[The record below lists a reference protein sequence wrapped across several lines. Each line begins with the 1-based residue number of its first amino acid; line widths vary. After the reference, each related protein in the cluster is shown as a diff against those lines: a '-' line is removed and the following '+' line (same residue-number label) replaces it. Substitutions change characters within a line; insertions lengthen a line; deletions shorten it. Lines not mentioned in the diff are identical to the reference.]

1 MRRLTFLA
9 AGALLFG
16 ALPARAQRPFRFDDL
31 QKLERLTSYSVS
43 PDGRSIAYAVTTSR
57 PEENRSLSAIWLQPA
72 AGGAPR
78 RLTAGDFKDT
88 DPAFSPDGRTLA
100 FLSNRG
106 GSQQIWTLD
115 LAGGEPRAAA
125 AFVNDVSAFHW
136 SPDGKWFV
144 FSSDVFPECADP
156 ACTQKRL
163 KERAATKIKA
173 RIAERLLFRHWDTWK
188 DGMRQHI
195 WRVAAG
201 GGDFT
206 DLTPGDRDAPAYGQ
220 DKDFSV
226 SPDGKELLFTANP
239 DRVEAVSTNSD
250 VWVANVDGSGGARNL
265 TAANPAYDGNPRFS
279 PDGRMILYRAQKRPA
294 HESDRFEL
302 MVLDRGTG
310 RSRSLT
316 ADFDNWVE
324 DAEWTPDSKAIVFT
338 ALVEGRQNLYR
349 VPAAGGPIALLWKG
363 GAATMPEISADGRRV
378 YFSATSMTDPVDVW
392 AVGADGK
399 GAARV
404 THLNAAL
411 LAEAARGP
419 VSERFVKS
427 ADGRSLQAWLFQPPG
442 FDPSKT
448 YPAIF
453 FVHGG
458 PQVPVT
464 DAWSYRW
471 NLALF
476 ASYGYVVYAPNP
488 RGSPGWGQKFVD
500 EISGD
505 WGGKVYD
512 DLMRQADDLEA
523 LPYVDKKKIGAA
535 GASYGGY
542 MIAWI
547 AGHTTRFATLVCHD
561 GTVDLAP
568 ANLATEELWFPKVE
582 FGGWPW
588 ESGADYNTWNPIRF
602 ADKFQTPTLVIHNEK
617 DYRVPFDQGLEFFTA
632 LQLKGVPSKFVTF
645 PDEGHWVLKPGN
657 ALFWHN
663 VIIDWLHQYLGG
675 APADPK
681 ELAKAYSVTR

>member
-16 ALPARAQRPFRFDDL
+16 ALPARAQKPFRFDDL

-43 PDGRSIAYAVTTSR
+43 PDGRSLAYAVTTSR
-57 PEENRSLSAIWLQPA
+57 PEENRSLSAIWLQPG

-78 RLTAGDFKDT
+78 RLTAGDFRDT

-115 LAGGEPRAAA
+115 LAGGEPRPAA

-144 FSSDVFPECADP
+144 FSSDVFPDCADP

-173 RIAERLLFRHWDTWK
+173 RIAERLLFRHWDSWK

-195 WRVAAG
+195 WKVAVG

-206 DLTPGDRDAPAYGQ
+206 DWTPGDRDAPAYGQ

-226 SPDGKELLFTANP
+226 SPDGKELVFTANP

-250 VWVANVDGSGGARNL
+250 VWVASLDGTGAARNL

-324 DAEWTPDSKAIVFT
+324 EAEWTPDSKAIVFS
-338 ALVEGRQNLYR
+338 ALVEGRQGLYR
-349 VPAAGGPIALLWKG
+349 IGAAGGPIELLWKG
-363 GAATMPEISADGRRV
+363 GAASFPAFSPDGRRV
-378 YFSATSMTDPVDVW
+378 YFSATSMTVLP
-392 AVGADGK
+392 
-399 GAARV
+399 AARLPSPTAGSSV
-404 THLNAAL
+404 KPDETSPPNAPGAPEAL
-411 LAEAARGP
+411 AAPAGATART
-419 VSERFVKS
+419 
-427 ADGRSLQAWLFQPPG
+427 GRA
-442 FDPSKT
+442 
-448 YPAIF
+448 
-453 FVHGG
+453 
-458 PQVPVT
+458 
-464 DAWSYRW
+464 
-471 NLALF
+471 
-476 ASYGYVVYAPNP
+476 P
-488 RGSPGWGQKFVD
+488 RGSH
-500 EISGD
+500 I
-505 WGGKVYD
+505 
-512 DLMRQADDLEA
+512 
-523 LPYVDKKKIGAA
+523 
-535 GASYGGY
+535 
-542 MIAWI
+542 
-547 AGHTTRFATLVCHD
+547 
-561 GTVDLAP
+561 
-568 ANLATEELWFPKVE
+568 
-582 FGGWPW
+582 
-588 ESGADYNTWNPIRF
+588 
-602 ADKFQTPTLVIHNEK
+602 
-617 DYRVPFDQGLEFFTA
+617 
-632 LQLKGVPSKFVTF
+632 
-645 PDEGHWVLKPGN
+645 
-657 ALFWHN
+657 
-663 VIIDWLHQYLGG
+663 
-675 APADPK
+675 
-681 ELAKAYSVTR
+681 

>member
-1 MRRLTFLA
+1 
-9 AGALLFG
+9 
-16 ALPARAQRPFRFDDL
+16 
-31 QKLERLTSYSVS
+31 
-43 PDGRSIAYAVTTSR
+43 
-57 PEENRSLSAIWLQPA
+57 
-72 AGGAPR
+72 
-78 RLTAGDFKDT
+78 
-88 DPAFSPDGRTLA
+88 
-100 FLSNRG
+100 
-106 GSQQIWTLD
+106 
-115 LAGGEPRAAA
+115 
-125 AFVNDVSAFHW
+125 
-136 SPDGKWFV
+136 
-144 FSSDVFPECADP
+144 
-156 ACTQKRL
+156 
-163 KERAATKIKA
+163 
-173 RIAERLLFRHWDTWK
+173 
-188 DGMRQHI
+188 
-195 WRVAAG
+195 
-201 GGDFT
+201 
-206 DLTPGDRDAPAYGQ
+206 
-220 DKDFSV
+220 
-226 SPDGKELLFTANP
+226 
-239 DRVEAVSTNSD
+239 
-250 VWVANVDGSGGARNL
+250 
-265 TAANPAYDGNPRFS
+265 
-279 PDGRMILYRAQKRPA
+279 
-294 HESDRFEL
+294 
-302 MVLDRGTG
+302 
-310 RSRSLT
+310 
-316 ADFDNWVE
+316 VE
-324 DAEWTPDSKAIVFT
+324 DAEWTPDSKAIVFS

-363 GAATMPEISADGRRV
+363 GAAALPEMSPDGRRV
-378 YFSATSMTDPVDVW
+378 YFSATSMTDPVDLW

-427 ADGRSLQAWLFQPPG
+427 ADGRSLQAWVFQPPG

-542 MIAWI
+542 MIAWL

-588 ESGADYNTWNPIRF
+588 ESGADYSTWNPIRF
-602 ADKFQTPTLVIHNEK
+602 ADKFQTPTLVIHNER

-663 VIIDWLHQYLGG
+663 VIMDWLHQYLGG
-675 APADPK
+675 AEADPK
-681 ELAKAYSVTR
+681 ELAKAYSVTK